1 MRSFFKSF
9 RGIICN
15 YYWAILLYFF
25 FFAANG
31 GMEYNIPFFLKDRG
45 ISDSIYGVFIS
56 FVNVVE
62 VVIPLVIVFL
72 TKRYGPV
79 KVNNIFLILGIF
91 ISVILCFISGEGFVF
106 GGLLVIYCTRPIFNY
121 SIGNSVNLS
130 IPSKER
136 SEYFAVRDVFL
147 YGGIAISTFLSS
159 YIIQK
164 VGMDF
169 LYGILSVGFVITIFL
184 SIKIGRKGN
193 IKQEIQEK
201 ILLKDYLN
209 ELKII
214 IKNKFYWVLLL
225 FEIASVVYAIVLKF
239 IPLLALQRKVELS
252 SFLNYTAVFTII
264 NCIGSFILAYVA
276 KRAQRK
282 KIYLFDVGFDIISV
296 CLFLVTGSVNFFLFG
311 YCISLLKDMFAPIS
325 FGYLYD
331 CIEWKNGSKNAP
343 IVLGLLDAIS
353 NIVSISLPI
362 VIGIFWEMYFYII
375 LLGCGVLFA
384 ITVGIGLFFLP
395 KDSCFQQ

>member
-1 MRSFFKSF
+1 M
-9 RGIICN
+9 
-15 YYWAILLYFF
+15 
-25 FFAANG
+25 
-31 GMEYNIPFFLKDRG
+31 
-45 ISDSIYGVFIS
+45 
-56 FVNVVE
+56 
-62 VVIPLVIVFL
+62 
-72 TKRYGPV
+72 
-79 KVNNIFLILGIF
+79 
-91 ISVILCFISGEGFVF
+91 F

-276 KRAQRK
+276 KGAQRK

-296 CLFLVTGSVNFFLFG
+296 CLFLVTGSVNFFL
-311 YCISLLKDMFAPIS
+311 YTVNHECQR
-325 FGYLYD
+325 
-331 CIEWKNGSKNAP
+331 
-343 IVLGLLDAIS
+343 
-353 NIVSISLPI
+353 
-362 VIGIFWEMYFYII
+362 IF
-375 LLGCGVLFA
+375 
-384 ITVGIGLFFLP
+384 
-395 KDSCFQQ
+395 